1 VPEAAQARIFVLDDD
16 SLTRR
21 IVEAALTKESFVVHG
36 YGTKAHGVAAAQR
49 DPYDL
54 YLLDVMLPDGD
65 GVDVCRLLRTRT
77 AAPIVMLTSRG
88 DLDDVVV
95 GLEAGADDYIVKPFR
110 VGELVAR
117 VRAQLRR
124 AGELNRDRQPD
135 DVLRLGDLSVDRAI
149 RDATVRGERARLS
162 QREFEV
168 LDYLA
173 LRHGRNVARDV
184 LMEAVWGSTEEIS
197 EKILAV
203 YIRRLRC
210 KIEVDPEAPRHL
222 QTVRGFG
229 YRLE

>member
-1 VPEAAQARIFVLDDD
+1 VPDSAQRRIFVLDDD
-16 SLTRR
+16 SVTRR
-21 IVEAALTKESFVVHG
+21 IVEAALTQESFVVHG
-36 YGTKAHGVAAAQR
+36 FGTKAHGVAAAQR
-49 DPYDL
+49 EAYDL

-65 GVDVCRLLRTRT
+65 GVEICRLLRSRT

-88 DLDDVVV
+88 DLDDVVG

-110 VGELVAR
+110 IGELVAR

-124 AGELNRDRQPD
+124 AGELKHDRAPD
-135 DVLRLGDLSVDRAI
+135 DLLRLGDLTVDRAI
-149 RDATVRGERARLS
+149 RDAVVRGERARLS

-173 LRHGRNVARDV
+173 RRHGRNVERDV
-184 LMEAVWGSTEEIS
+184 LMEAVWGPAEEIS

-210 KIEVDPEAPRHL
+210 KIEVDPEAPQHL
-222 QTVRGFG
+222 HTVRGFG